1 MNANINIQPK
11 NFIVTIDGEVSKEL
25 SQITRLPRTLDR
37 VYTGVQLQAEMLMY
51 DLLHGTNYR
60 RIRNTLARQERNRR
74 FEARLG
80 LEPVGKK

>member
-25 SQITRLPRTLDR
+25 SQITRPPRTVDR
-37 VYTGVQLQAEMLMY
+37 LYTGVQLQAEMLMY

-60 RIRNTLARQERNRR
+60 RIRNSLARQERNRR